1 MWAKWIKASACQS
14 TATDMWL
21 LGVTGKSKMESWGA
35 QIDFFPLGP
44 DKKSHLTASHGSV
57 QKVKNRVCRVIGL
70 VALFLCCYCRADR
83 ELYFECKNNV
93 FSNKKPVTE

>member
-1 MWAKWIKASACQS
+1 MWAKWMKASACQS

-44 DKKSHLTASHGSV
+44 CKKSHLTASHGSV
-57 QKVKNRVCRVIGL
+57 QKVKKSVSDNWACSVVL
-70 VALFLCCYCRADR
+70 VLL
-83 ELYFECKNNV
+83 LQ
-93 FSNKKPVTE
+93 S